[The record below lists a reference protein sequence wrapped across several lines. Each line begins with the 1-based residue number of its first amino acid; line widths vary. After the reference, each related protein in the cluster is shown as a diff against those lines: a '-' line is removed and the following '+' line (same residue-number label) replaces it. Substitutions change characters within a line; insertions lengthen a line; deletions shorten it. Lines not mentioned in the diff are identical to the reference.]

1 MAIVVYS
8 TDNME
13 QKVVRLSLR
22 PSGKT
27 VAIIGPDGA
36 GKSTLID
43 KLENGLPFSVKRIYM
58 GVNPAAAT
66 HALPT
71 TRFVWFL
78 NRVLKRPRPNY
89 DTDSQPQDSKA
100 VSQKSG
106 LKLVFSEIKSALFVF
121 NRVSEQWYRQWVCWY
136 YQWRG
141 HVVLIDRHFYL
152 DYLAV
157 KLSNPVKRQVM
168 AWRIHDFLI
177 ERAYPRPNLTL
188 YLDAPPEV
196 LFARKQEVSLARL
209 ETMRRAYNQ
218 IREHVPAFEALD
230 ATQSAD
236 QVYEVAKHKII
247 AMTE

>member
-1 MAIVVYS
+1 M
-8 TDNME
+8 
-13 QKVVRLSLR
+13 VRLSLR

-43 KLENGLPFSVKRIYM
+43 KLENGLPFSVMRIYM

-71 TRFVWFL
+71 TRFIWFL
-78 NRVLKRPRPNY
+78 NRMLKRPRPDY
-89 DTDSQPQDSKA
+89 DADSPREAPKKESK
-100 VSQKSG
+100 KGG
-106 LKLVFSEIKSALFVF
+106 LKQIFREFKSALFVA
-121 NRVSEQWYRQWVCWY
+121 NRISEQWYRQAVCWY

-141 HVVLIDRHFYL
+141 YLVLIDRHFYL

-157 KLSNPVKRQVM
+157 KLSGDVQRTVL

-177 ERAYPRPNLTL
+177 DRVYPRPNLTL

-196 LFARKQEVSLARL
+196 LFARKQEVSLVRL
-209 ETMRRAYNQ
+209 EMMRRAYKQ
-218 IREHVPAFEALD
+218 IYAYVPAFELLD
-230 ATQSAD
+230 ATQSAE
-236 QVYEVAKHKII
+236 QVCEAAKRKII

>member
-1 MAIVVYS
+1 MA
-8 TDNME
+8 
-13 QKVVRLSLR
+13 RFSLR
-22 PSGKT
+22 PLGKT

-43 KLENGLPFSVKRIYM
+43 KLENGLPFPVKRIYM

-66 HALPT
+66 HALPS
-71 TRFVWFL
+71 TRFIWFL
-78 NRVLKRPRPNY
+78 NRVLKRPKPNY
-89 DTDSQPQDSKA
+89 DAADSQPETFKVDSK
-100 VSQKSG
+100 KTG
-106 LKLVFSEIKSALFVF
+106 LKQVLRELKSALFVF
-121 NRVSEQWYRQWVCWY
+121 NRVCEQWYRQWVCWF

-141 HVVLIDRHFYL
+141 HLVLIDRHFYL

-157 KLSNPVKRQVM
+157 KFSNPAPRTVL
-168 AWRIHDFLI
+168 AWRVHDFLM
-177 ERAYPRPNLTL
+177 ERVYPRPNLTL

-196 LFARKQEVSLARL
+196 LFARKQELSLSRL

-218 IREHVPAFEALD
+218 IRENVPAFEVLD

-236 QVYEVAKHKII
+236 QVYEAAKQKII

>member
-1 MAIVVYS
+1 M
-8 TDNME
+8 
-13 QKVVRLSLR
+13 VRLKFR

-36 GKSTLID
+36 GKSTLIE
-43 KLENGLPFSVKRIYM
+43 KLEVGLPSSVKRIYM
-58 GVNPAAAT
+58 GVNPTAAT

-71 TRFVWFL
+71 TRLIWFL

-89 DTDSQPQDSKA
+89 DMDSQPQAAKEQHQRNS
-100 VSQKSG
+100 
-106 LKLVFSEIKSALFVF
+106 LKQLFSEVKSAFFVL
-121 NRVSEQWYRQWVCWY
+121 NRVSEQWYHQWVCWY

-141 HVVLIDRHFYL
+141 HLVLIDRHFYL
-152 DYLAV
+152 DYLAL
-157 KLSNPVKRQVM
+157 KLTNPARRSVV

-177 ERAYPRPNLTL
+177 ERVYPRPDLTL

-218 IREHVPAFEALD
+218 IRDHVPAFDALD
-230 ATQSAD
+230 ATESAE
-236 QVYEVAKHKII
+236 QVYEAAKRRIST
-247 AMTE
+247 MTE

>member
-1 MAIVVYS
+1 MA
-8 TDNME
+8 
-13 QKVVRLSLR
+13 RFSLR

-43 KLENGLPFSVKRIYM
+43 KLEKGLPFSVRRIYM

-71 TRFVWFL
+71 TRFIWFL

-89 DTDSQPQDSKA
+89 DVDSQPETPKAESK
-100 VSQKSG
+100 KGG
-106 LKLVFSEIKSALFVF
+106 LKQVLRELKSALFVF
-121 NRVSEQWYRQWVCWY
+121 NRVSEQWYRQWVCWF

-141 HVVLIDRHFYL
+141 HLVLIDRHFYL

-157 KLSNPVKRQVM
+157 KLSNPVPRTVA
-168 AWRIHDFLI
+168 AWRVHDFLM
-177 ERAYPRPNLTL
+177 ERVYPRPNLTL

-218 IREHVPAFEALD
+218 IREHVPAFEVLD

-236 QVYEVAKHKII
+236 QVFEAAKHKII

>member
-1 MAIVVYS
+1 MA
-8 TDNME
+8 
-13 QKVVRLSLR
+13 RLSLR

-27 VAIIGPDGA
+27 VAIIGPDGS

-43 KLENGLPFSVKRIYM
+43 KLENGLPFSVRRVYM

-78 NRVLKRPRPNY
+78 NRILKRPRPNY
-89 DTDSQPQDSKA
+89 DGDTQPEESKTENK
-100 VSQKSG
+100 KSSSG
-106 LKLVFSEIKSALFVF
+106 FKQVLRELKSALFVF
-121 NRVSEQWYRQWVCWY
+121 NRVSEQWYRQLVCWY

-141 HVVLIDRHFYL
+141 HLVLIDRHFYL

-157 KLSNPVKRQVM
+157 KLSNPAPRKVA
-168 AWRIHDFLI
+168 AWRIHDFLM
-177 ERAYPRPNLTL
+177 ERVYPRPNLTL

-196 LFARKQEVSLARL
+196 LYARKQEVSLARL

-218 IREHVPAFEALD
+218 IREYVPAFKVLD

-236 QVYEVAKHKII
+236 QVYEVAKQDII
-247 AMTE
+247 TMTE